1 MRSSRGRPPQ
11 KPFLPGRAPKK
22 GVFGRF
28 SAKIGLIF
36 AIFALAGA
44 VWAAEVRLSGDRLSA
59 YVRHEPAEA
68 VLEAFARAGV
78 AVRASED
85 VSGGEITASFANRPL
100 EEGLEAL
107 FPGRD
112 WQLAFSRL
120 PGPVK
125 HVVRLRDLAVFA
137 HGTRAADAKELRRV
151 PRRFVLSRGPAG
163 TNAPFVADELLI
175 GVRPG
180 VSAEAF
186 FRLLAELGAGLV
198 AVDGKTGIYLL
209 RLPPGSNVPEI
220 AGRLSRNPLV
230 SFSEPNYALFPPTIA
245 KTAPGEEPA
254 DARALAKK
262 LASSGGPAR
271 VAVLDTGFSPPAGLE
286 GVAAGTLDASDPTQ
300 AIADP
305 DGHGT
310 AMALIASGLLP
321 ADGFASDGDVERLL
335 AVRMSDDQGVTSA
348 FTLLLGLAWAAENG
362 AKVVNMSWGCETDST
377 ALAAAI
383 TQASRDGLLLVAAA
397 GNDGADG
404 LTYPAAYDSVLAVAG
419 TEGVQPWSGSNR
431 GSGVALA
438 SEVYSTTITADGLP
452 ARMAGT
458 SISSATV
465 SGALAAWWTK
475 HPGATA
481 EEARAALL
489 ASLSPAVGEG
499 YGAGTLDAAARAR
512 LLAAE

>member
-1 MRSSRGRPPQ
+1 
-11 KPFLPGRAPKK
+11 L
-22 GVFGRF
+22 GRF

-36 AIFALAGA
+36 AISALSGA
-44 VWAAEVRLSGDRLSA
+44 VLAAEVRLSGDRLSA
-59 YVRHEPAEA
+59 YVWHEPAEA

-100 EEGLEAL
+100 EEGLEVL

-125 HVVRLRDLAVFA
+125 HIVRLRDLAVFA
-137 HGTRAADAKELRRV
+137 HGARAADAKELRRV

-163 TNAPFVADELLI
+163 TNAPFIADELLI

-220 AGRLSRNPLV
+220 AARLSRNPLV
-230 SFSEPNYALFPPTIA
+230 SFSEPNYALFPPTVA
-245 KTAPGEEPA
+245 KTAPGEEPAA

-262 LASSGGPAR
+262 LASSGDPAR

-286 GVAAGTLDASDPTQ
+286 GVAAGTLDASDPAQ
-300 AIADP
+300 AITDP

-321 ADGFASDGDVERLL
+321 ADGFASDGDIERLL

-362 AKVVNMSWGCETDST
+362 AKVVNMSWGCEADST
-377 ALAAAI
+377 ALAAAVA
-383 TQASRDGLLLVAAA
+383 QASRDGLLLVAAA

-404 LTYPAAYDSVLAVAG
+404 LTYPAAYKSVLAVAG
-419 TEGVQPWSGSNR
+419 TEGGQPWSGSNR

-438 SEVYSTTITADGLP
+438 SEVCSTTITADGLP

-465 SGALAAWWTK
+465 SGALAAWWAK
-475 HPGATA
+475 HPEATA
-481 EEARAALL
+481 DEARAALL
-489 ASLSPAVGEG
+489 ASLSPAAGEG
-499 YGAGTLDAAARAR
+499 FGAGTLDAAARAR
-512 LLAAE
+512 LLAAK